1 MVLPWRKK
9 QRAWEAIARIYN
21 SQPDV
26 NTPRTSEQLRKCWNN
41 VKLGELVIVDCI
53 ESSAK
58 KLLPSVD
65 DKTSNNS
72 SNNVRPGRS
81 CNKSI
86 AAEEQEPRESS
97 SSCSTSIM
105 YGPGVTSEKMDVTAS
120 LPTFSVTTSATERY
134 MPKNRR
140 EGCGQ
145 VITEKD
151 ARVKRVTDGTHQQL
165 ELHELKKKIAEE
177 ELLMI
182 KERREQQRQ
191 IAIVERKQKEEM
203 LLEQRQHQK
212 QMFQMEYR
220 RAELSVQAAADE
232 AELASLKLQ
241 QFKKNEFGVVFGC
254 CLREYSSQKN
264 VHIRNT
270 EIVTSYFLFLPHR

>member
-1 MVLPWRKK
+1 M
-9 QRAWEAIARIYN
+9 
-21 SQPDV
+21 
-26 NTPRTSEQLRKCWNN
+26 
-41 VKLGELVIVDCI
+41 
-53 ESSAK
+53 
-58 KLLPSVD
+58 SV
-65 DKTSNNS
+65 
-72 SNNVRPGRS
+72 
-81 CNKSI
+81 
-86 AAEEQEPRESS
+86 
-97 SSCSTSIM
+97 
-105 YGPGVTSEKMDVTAS
+105 
-120 LPTFSVTTSATERY
+120 SVTTSATERY

-241 QFKKNEFGVVFGC
+241 QFKKNVNIINIYSY
-254 CLREYSSQKN
+254 YSSYN
-264 VHIRNT
+264 FW
-270 EIVTSYFLFLPHR
+270 YLFIFSSESALNDFVLQILGGGHK